1 MLRHRYAVLS
11 LCLFLGGI
19 ALLGTVYLGQ
29 SQPVQADEGG
39 RTPPTLATNP
49 HMGVFTPEPGYRRRM
64 PADMAQGIPLPPNC
78 QYPYMEFGYVPM
90 SVPIPDGGIVTS
102 TLIVTGA
109 RPYMWDVYMDVFI
122 SHTYNSDL
130 DMTLTSPEGTVVTL
144 STDNGGEYDD
154 IFAFT
159 TFWDF
164 LSFQGLI
171 PYEINVIIA
180 SEYQYL
186 QDGVVDALVPEEA
199 LQAMSGE
206 NPNGT
211 WTLTI
216 ADDTLNG
223 ETGTLNNWGFSSFLF
238 PTALVTTPYSFTYDG
253 PSVDIPD
260 TNELILHTVL
270 LTDVTPNQSI
280 VDIEMTLDITH
291 PNSED
296 LDLQIRSA
304 YARYNTL
311 GTDSGGTF
319 DNIYSGVTFDDDG
332 DPLGTLPY
340 TNSVGVLSDRLYD
353 QNGAASPMVVEE
365 SMGSF
370 MGEDPYGYW
379 ELRMIDDTA
388 NGLSGTLNSFTLN
401 MVLGDCPDVTP
412 TPSPTIT
419 PTASP
424 TGLPATPTPTEVPA
438 TSTPTATIT
447 PSASP
452 TGLPPTVTATTT
464 VTATM
469 VPPSVTTTSTPDAE
483 GIRLYLPLV
492 RRADN

>member
-11 LCLFLGGI
+11 ICLFLGSI
-19 ALLGTVYLGQ
+19 ALLNTVYLGK
-29 SQPVQADEGG
+29 SLPVYAEEGG
-39 RTPPTLATNP
+39 RTPTTLSTNP
-49 HMGVFTPEPGYRRRM
+49 NRGIFTPELGHRRRM
-64 PADMAQGIPLPPNC
+64 PADMAQGNPLPPNC
-78 QYPYMEFGYVPM
+78 QYPYAEFGYVPM
-90 SVPIPDGGIVTS
+90 SVPIPDGGILTS
-102 TLIVTGA
+102 TLTVTGA

-122 SHTYNSDL
+122 SHTYSGDL

-186 QDGVVDALVPEEA
+186 KDGVVDALVPEES

-211 WTLTI
+211 WTLTVV
-216 ADDTLNG
+216 DDTLNG

-260 TNELILHTVL
+260 TNEIILHTVL
-270 LTDVTPNQSI
+270 LTDVKPNQAI

-296 LDLQIRSA
+296 LDLQLRSA

-311 GTDSGGTF
+311 GTDNGGSF
-319 DNIYSGVTFDDDG
+319 DNIYSGVRFDDDG

-340 TNSVGVLSDRLYD
+340 TNSVGVLSDRIYD

-379 ELRMIDDTA
+379 ELRMIDDTP
-388 NGLSGTLNSFTLN
+388 NGLSGSLNSFTLD

-412 TPSPTIT
+412 TPSPTTT

-424 TGLPATPTPTEVPA
+424 TGLPATVTPTDVPPTF
-438 TSTPTATIT
+438 TSTPTSTATAT
-447 PSASP
+447 GVPPTATP
-452 TGLPPTVTATTT
+452 TG
-464 VTATM
+464 
-469 VPPSVTTTSTPDAE
+469 TPVA
-483 GIRLYLPLV
+483 GKTRLYLPLIQ
-492 RRADN
+492 RAAD